1 MPWSRETVNPPAP
14 ITTSTRSGIH
24 SRLRTPKI
32 ANPLRLSPHPA
43 PCQPLD
49 HATTHQPR
57 LATRRPLSGERLRW
71 AATSPQNVG
80 ASMGRNP
87 TSTSKPCRWP
97 PYRLVPNV
105 IWDRN
110 AFLVRRRTVRISAP
124 TRKSC
129 HGRYPRS
136 ALQCTFQRARTDEKR
151 LRAAA
156 VVEAQLADVVSE
168 RHRNSAA
175 GPVGVTAHPT
185 LEVTTAHATQGKKPG
200 SEPHSRTST
209 GNTANGTAPAS
220 RDRACPACGGNT
232 AACQAAGRGRRH
244 AGTPADMGSRSR
256 RKVRG

>member
-1 MPWSRETVNPPAP
+1 VNPPAP

-32 ANPLRLSPHPA
+32 ANPLRLFPRPA

-49 HATTHQPR
+49 HATTHPPR
-57 LATRRPLSGERLRW
+57 LATRRPLSGKRLRL

-110 AFLVRRRTVRISAP
+110 AFRVRRRTVRISAP

-129 HGRYPRS
+129 HGRYPRA

-156 VVEAQLADVVSE
+156 VVEAQPMSYASVTEVALQDP
-168 RHRNSAA
+168 SAS
-175 GPVGVTAHPT
+175 PLTRP
-185 LEVTTAHATQGKKPG
+185 LEVTTAHATQGKEPG
-200 SEPHSRTST
+200 SEPHSRPST
-209 GNTANGTAPAS
+209 GDTANGTAVGS
-220 RDRACPACGGNT
+220 RDHACPACGGNT
-232 AACQAAGRGRRH
+232 AGCQAAGRGRRH
-244 AGTPADMGSRSR
+244 AGTPADMGSRSP

>member
-1 MPWSRETVNPPAP
+1 MQLHISRASQHGAPWAVNVSAW
-14 ITTSTRSGIH
+14 
-24 SRLRTPKI
+24 
-32 ANPLRLSPHPA
+32 
-43 PCQPLD
+43 
-49 HATTHQPR
+49 PR
-57 LATRRPLSGERLRW
+57 RHRK
-71 AATSPQNVG
+71 NVG

-129 HGRYPRS
+129 HGRYPRA

-209 GNTANGTAPAS
+209 GNTANGTA
-220 RDRACPACGGNT
+220 
-232 AACQAAGRGRRH
+232 AGK
-244 AGTPADMGSRSR
+244 PRSR
-256 RKVRG
+256 MPCLRRKYRNMPSNRTRA